1 MEIPSTALL
10 GGVLSYLMIR
20 TENMIYPALFHF
32 INNSVPSLLSGL
44 LSGGTDTAQT
54 AAATEQL
61 IEQGLPISFLGIY
74 IAWHVSFLLVF
85 ILRIIYLEKS
95 GKKRAYLSSI
105 KCWFF
110 LVVFTILPVIV
121 GMILFF
127 YGFFFESG
135 LFPY

>member
-1 MEIPSTALL
+1 MRE
-10 GGVLSYLMIR
+10 YR
-20 TENMIYPALFHF
+20 C
-32 INNSVPSLLSGL
+32 
-44 LSGGTDTAQT
+44 SGGTDTAQT

-74 IAWHVSFLLVF
+74 IAMACIVPFGFYTADYLL
-85 ILRIIYLEKS
+85 RKSQEKE
-95 GKKRAYLSSI
+95 RAYLSSN
-105 KCWFF
+105 KMLVL

-135 LFPY
+135 AFSILG